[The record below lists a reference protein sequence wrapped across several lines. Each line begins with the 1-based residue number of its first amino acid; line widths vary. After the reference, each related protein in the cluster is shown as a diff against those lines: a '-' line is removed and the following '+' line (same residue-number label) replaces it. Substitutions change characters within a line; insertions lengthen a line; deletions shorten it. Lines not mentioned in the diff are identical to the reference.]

1 MSDKIVIVN
10 DLDFK
15 EVVLNSKKP
24 VLVDFYATWCSPCRM
39 QAPILAE
46 LAEELG
52 DKITVA
58 KVNVDECE
66 KLAIS
71 YGINSIPALYI
82 FKDGNVVEK
91 AVGLTSK
98 QELSAML
105 IKHL

>member
-1 MSDKIVIVN
+1 MSEKIVVVN
-10 DLDFK
+10 DLDFN
-15 EVVLNSKKP
+15 EVVLKSKKP
-24 VLVDFYATWCSPCRM
+24 VLVDFYASWCSPCRM

-46 LAEELG
+46 LADELDG
-52 DKITVA
+52 KITVA

-82 FKDGNVVEK
+82 FKDGQIVEK
-91 AVGLTSK
+91 AIGLTSK

>member
-1 MSDKIVIVN
+1 MNEKIIVVSDI
-10 DLDFK
+10 DFK
-15 EVVLNSKKP
+15 DVVLNSAKP
-24 VLVDFYATWCSPCRM
+24 VLVDFYADWCAPCRM
-39 QAPILAE
+39 QAPILEE
-46 LAEELG
+46 LSVELG

-58 KVNVDECE
+58 KVNVDKSE

-82 FKDGNVVEK
+82 FKAGQVVEK
-91 AVGLTSK
+91 VVGLTSK